1 MKVAFAPIDARD
13 GIVGY
18 DTVGFVDDDFHHQF
32 PASSEMYLLQAR
44 MEAEYLTRLHVL
56 QQEIAGKYGALSVNE
71 QFTRDYEVR
80 DNVAKPIWQAVD
92 AQVEAEFPGER
103 AEYYD

>member
-18 DTVGFVDDDFHHQF
+18 NTVGFVGNDLRQQF

-44 MEAEYLTRLHVL
+44 MEAEYLTRLYVL
-56 QQEIAGKYGALSVNE
+56 QQEIAGKYEALSVSE

-80 DNVAKPIWQAVD
+80 DNVAEQIWESVD
-92 AQVEAEFPGER
+92 AQVRAEFPGEL